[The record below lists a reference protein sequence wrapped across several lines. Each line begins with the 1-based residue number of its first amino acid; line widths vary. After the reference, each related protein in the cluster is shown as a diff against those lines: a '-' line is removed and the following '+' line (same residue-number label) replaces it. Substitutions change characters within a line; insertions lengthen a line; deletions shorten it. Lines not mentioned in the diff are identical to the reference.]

1 MHEFN
6 VHWLMITMVHIN
18 RELYIYVAAA
28 WIFISD
34 NTGSNTLIFAQV
46 NTLFNKVL
54 ENYITLAAVR
64 F

>member
-1 MHEFN
+1 
-6 VHWLMITMVHIN
+6 MITMVHIN

-28 WIFISD
+28 WILISD

>member
-1 MHEFN
+1 
-6 VHWLMITMVHIN
+6 MVHIN

-28 WIFISD
+28 WILIFD
-34 NTGSNTLIFAQV
+34 NTGSNTLIFSQV